1 MLLTARSWKDSP
13 STMLT
18 LPGVRACSDSTE
30 SRWPSTSMVFSWV
43 IPASWPDAGQGNSR
57 TAMMA
62 MARHDARGVATVK
75 VDMDD
80 SWKNDSAKEWMD
92 ARVSGDCGR
101 TARTQA
107 ARMRLRARDGGGRCA
122 KRRLRGRRRH
132 GEGADDGRDRGC
144 QQRAVVA
151 VGAGVRVGSGCG
163 RGRLVRRC
171 RQQHCAQ
178 ALHRAEF
185 C

>member
-30 SRWPSTSMVFSWV
+30 SRRPSTSMVVSWV
-43 IPASWPDAGQGNSR
+43 IPVSWPDAGQGNSR

-62 MARHDARGVATVK
+62 MARHGARGVAKVK

-80 SWKNDSAKEWMD
+80 SWENDSAKEWVD

-101 TARTQA
+101 SARTQA

-122 KRRLRGRRRH
+122 KRRRQGRRRH
-132 GEGADDGRDRGC
+132 GEGGNHGRE
-144 QQRAVVA
+144 RACKQGAVLA
-151 VGAGVRVGSGCG
+151 VGA
-163 RGRLVRRC
+163 
-171 RQQHCAQ
+171 
-178 ALHRAEF
+178 
-185 C
+185 